1 MKLSFKIV
9 VIMGVVV
16 FAGTLTVSVS
26 LFSQARGLPKDFA
39 ELSLATEPGG
49 IAGVDASTE
58 RIQNTARTDL
68 PFACSGSPLPHV
80 PVYPAGEA
88 MVSVKRMR
96 TVAVFIALIL
106 VVVTIATVIFVIKSI
121 SRPILRIVDSLRDIF
136 EGDGDLTRTLPE
148 HGSNETAR
156 LSRYFNLMMGKI
168 RRMIAVI
175 RKQAGTLSEIG
186 SELAGNMTKAASMM
200 NQITASIRS
209 TKGKIIYQSASVI
222 EANTAMKRLAANIGS
237 LNGHVERQADA
248 VARTSSAAEEM
259 LTSIR
264 SVTAILGKNS
274 ENIRDLQESSDT
286 GKSGLQEIAASVQEI
301 ARDSKGLL
309 EINAIMETIADQT
322 NLLSMN
328 AAIEAAYAKDADKG
342 LAVVAAEIH
351 RLAESSRKQSQTVSE
366 VLIKIKESIDSITWT
381 IDNVFNKFESIDR
394 DVRVAVEHDIMIHN
408 AMEEQGHG
416 TRRILQAAGQVS
428 EIMRQVKGESLEMLE
443 GSREVV
449 HESKNLEKVMQEI
462 AYDINEMATGA
473 DQVNLAV
480 NSVSKLS
487 GRNQENISVL
497 VQAISQFKV

>member
-1 MKLSFKIV
+1 
-9 VIMGVVV
+9 
-16 FAGTLTVSVS
+16 
-26 LFSQARGLPKDFA
+26 
-39 ELSLATEPGG
+39 
-49 IAGVDASTE
+49 
-58 RIQNTARTDL
+58 
-68 PFACSGSPLPHV
+68 
-80 PVYPAGEA
+80 
-88 MVSVKRMR
+88 
-96 TVAVFIALIL
+96 
-106 VVVTIATVIFVIKSI
+106 
-121 SRPILRIVDSLRDIF
+121 
-136 EGDGDLTRTLPE
+136 
-148 HGSNETAR
+148 
-156 LSRYFNLMMGKI
+156 
-168 RRMIAVI
+168 VI